1 MESVEMSDQAPSDA
15 LTRRQALRLIGT
27 AGASVVALGRGG
39 GAWAANC
46 TVTPEETEG
55 PYWVDELLERS
66 DIRIDPS
73 DGSVKSGVP
82 LQLTI
87 NIVRAD
93 DNCSAAAGVQVDVW
107 HCDAG
112 GLYSDEA
119 ANNTVGK
126 KFLRGYQITDANG
139 AVQFTT
145 IYPGW
150 YSGRTI
156 HIHFRIRTFDGS
168 TTTSN
173 FTSQLFFDETITNT
187 ALAQSPYN
195 TRGTRDTTNAT
206 DNIYS
211 AATLLALTS
220 DGSGGY
226 AGTSTVALD
235 SLPAGTQTHAAAGP
249 PTPTST
255 PTAIGSPAASCD
267 GDCNADG
274 QDSIDELVTLVDIA
288 LGNAQTATCANGIP
302 TGTTVDVT
310 LVKAVLNA
318 LNGCG

>member
-1 MESVEMSDQAPSDA
+1 
-15 LTRRQALRLIGT
+15 
-27 AGASVVALGRGG
+27 
-39 GAWAANC
+39 
-46 TVTPEETEG
+46 
-55 PYWVDELLERS
+55 
-66 DIRIDPS
+66 
-73 DGSVKSGVP
+73 
-82 LQLTI
+82 
-87 NIVRAD
+87 
-93 DNCSAAAGVQVDVW
+93 VQVDVW

-187 ALAQSPYN
+187 VLAQSPYN

-211 AATLLALTS
+211 AATLLSLTS

-226 AGTSTVALD
+226 AGTFTVALD
-235 SLPAGTQTHAAAGP
+235 SLPAGTQTPAATGS

-255 PTAIGSPAASCD
+255 PTAIGSPAASCS
-267 GDCNADG
+267 GDCNAGG
-274 QDSIDELVTLVDIA
+274 QASIDELVTLVDIT
-288 LGNAQTATCANGIP
+288 LGNTQTSACANGIRAAPP
-302 TGTTVDVT
+302 TTSRSSSKRCSTHSTGAANTDPVAGRSGGRRQRGALQRTDRSGLTVAGRRSRAATSPSSV
-310 LVKAVLNA
+310 
-318 LNGCG
+318 